1 MSDFDAIYVEEFGT
15 EDVPPETQEQE
26 PIVVRGIGEVTM

>member
-1 MSDFDAIYVEEFGT
+1 MSDFDAIYEDFGP
-15 EDVPPETQEQE
+15 EDVPETQEQE